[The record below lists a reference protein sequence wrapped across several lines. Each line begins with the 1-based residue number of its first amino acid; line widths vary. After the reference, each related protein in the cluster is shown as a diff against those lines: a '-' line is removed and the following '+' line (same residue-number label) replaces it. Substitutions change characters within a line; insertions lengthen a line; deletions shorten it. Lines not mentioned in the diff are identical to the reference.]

1 MSTIIIISFYL
12 VPFKLLTKVS
22 RFLDLCIQ
30 VTVLPPPPRGWD
42 KCDEWTPGARSHLY
56 WTLKTNF
63 FSTRC
68 REMLAVED
76 RPVTIRV
83 KALNKKPMS
92 PNTLRRLHI
101 KKQREQN
108 GWVFPGPF
116 EPDMKD
122 PLRETL
128 PL

>member
-1 MSTIIIISFYL
+1 
-12 VPFKLLTKVS
+12 
-22 RFLDLCIQ
+22 
-30 VTVLPPPPRGWD
+30 
-42 KCDEWTPGARSHLY
+42 
-56 WTLKTNF
+56 
-63 FSTRC
+63 
-68 REMLAVED
+68 MLAVED